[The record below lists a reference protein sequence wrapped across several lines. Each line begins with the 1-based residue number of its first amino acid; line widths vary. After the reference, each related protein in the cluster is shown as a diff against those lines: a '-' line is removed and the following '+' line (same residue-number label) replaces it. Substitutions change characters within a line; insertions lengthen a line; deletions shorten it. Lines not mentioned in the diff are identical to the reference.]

1 MPGVLNIA
9 GFQRYAQPLL
19 AEVGQM
25 DGEMAPEGAMVIPQM
40 VVGVAGLATDGQ
52 FCFSTHTMRAFCWR
66 ARTRRGMKTKRP
78 SFTSRRHQ
86 VFRENTLI
94 EEPPRVPP
102 HLPGT
107 FVPARAPLPSH
118 QGQEAGSRA
127 CAQTAPDADSQ
138 ITVRILP
145 LAVEHS
151 TSNCVIKRPNHWSLW
166 IRRLMQQQALASCG
180 SGNSSLQV
188 IVIRPG
194 RLRHGGWWNHPQSSP
209 GAAAAAGLQ
218 TTTRTARRF

>member
-1 MPGVLNIA
+1 
-9 GFQRYAQPLL
+9 
-19 AEVGQM
+19 
-25 DGEMAPEGAMVIPQM
+25 MVIPQM

-138 ITVRILP
+138 ITVRILV
-145 LAVEHS
+145 LSLEQS
-151 TSNCVIKRPNHWSLW
+151 TPNCVIKRPNHWLLW
-166 IRRLMQQQALASCG
+166 VRT
-180 SGNSSLQV
+180 LQV
-188 IVIRPG
+188 RIPSQMTSFAPSPPAMRRADHEAPLEVSFRPLRFEQLSTG
-194 RLRHGGWWNHPQSSP
+194 RRIGLLHPERSIPGLRVQQRTPN
-209 GAAAAAGLQ
+209 LQ
-218 TTTRTARRF
+218 